1 MKTKKLV
8 FIVTET
14 KDSNG
19 TTMRYETVGDEQL
32 VDKIEIY
39 FVEKTLNKLRY
50 KFN

>member
-14 KDSNG
+14 KDNNG
-19 TTMRYETVGDEQL
+19 TTTHYETVGDEQL
-32 VDKIEIY
+32 IDKLEIY

-50 KFN
+50 KSN